1 MICQTDCERSELIE
15 LHQDVLALENIHIPD
30 NEVLLSGKQVEEIKS
45 ELIKY
50 KEEIEASDNYL
61 NLSMCSGLTMTV
73 LNKHHQLLMMF
84 VQHFKNSVLLTELW
98 KNYRFGEKNMQ
109 KRLYRL

>member
-1 MICQTDCERSELIE
+1 M
-15 LHQDVLALENIHIPD
+15 PD
-30 NEVLLSGKQVEEIKS
+30 NEFRLSGKQVEEIKS

-61 NLSMCSGLTMTV
+61 NLSTCMCSGLTMKV
-73 LNKHHQLLMMF
+73 IKMF

-98 KNYRFGEKNMQ
+98 KTHYQEYVCETSCEKHVKNVLFSHVFRTLFTCM
-109 KRLYRL
+109 

>member
-1 MICQTDCERSELIE
+1 MVLAFQVLETNTAAVTCQTDCEWSELIE
-15 LHQDVLALENIHIPD
+15 LHQDLALENIHIPD

-61 NLSMCSGLTMTV
+61 NLSTCSG
-73 LNKHHQLLMMF
+73 
-84 VQHFKNSVLLTELW
+84 
-98 KNYRFGEKNMQ
+98 
-109 KRLYRL
+109 